1 MLLALIPCEL
11 LIVFNKFRLK
21 LFEFSGPFSNSTNT
35 YCFVFVILREF
46 CMDFVVILIGK
57 V

>member
-21 LFEFSGPFSNSTNT
+21 LFEFSGPFSDSTNT